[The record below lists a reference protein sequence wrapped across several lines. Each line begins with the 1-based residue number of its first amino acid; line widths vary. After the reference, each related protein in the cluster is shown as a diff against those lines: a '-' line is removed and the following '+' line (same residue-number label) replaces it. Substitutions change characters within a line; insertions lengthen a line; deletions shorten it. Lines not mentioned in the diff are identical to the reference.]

1 MHPVIVFTSQTGF
14 TRRYAEYIANR
25 LDCPLVNLA
34 DNPRF
39 DPEGYDAVVFCGW
52 FHAASLKGADWA
64 RRAMAARPEISFAVV
79 GVGATPMPCN
89 LWPESEHIAAFR
101 RSFPEKDYPDLAFFY
116 AQGGFD
122 FDRLGLPDKLAMR
135 LFFKMQ
141 RKQAE
146 TDPQAADMLRHMEPG
161 YFDAV
166 NFACLEK
173 LFAYL
178 SEGMG

>member
-39 DPEGYDAVVFCGW
+39 DPEGYDAVVICGR
-52 FHAASLKGADWA
+52 FHAATLKGAHRA

-178 SEGMG
+178 SDGMG

>member
-1 MHPVIVFTSQTGF
+1 M
-14 TRRYAEYIANR
+14 
-25 LDCPLVNLA
+25 NLA

-101 RSFPEKDYPDLAFFY
+101 RSFPERDYSDLAFFY

-178 SEGMG
+178 SDSMG